1 MVNILVGV
9 SGSVAAIKIPEILE
23 ALSGLDRCHV
33 KMVVTEHS
41 RHFLPPDL
49 TTLGYFDQ
57 GGLEFVLT
65 DEDEW
70 ASWKQRGDPVLHIE
84 LRKWAD
90 IAIIAPLSANTL
102 AKLSNGIADNL
113 LTSVMRAWDFTKP
126 CLLAPA
132 MNTAMWE
139 HPVTN
144 QQLDILQTW
153 GYTVIQPISKT
164 LGKLLLN
171 YLFPVFNLSPSVRNY
186 NSIELFKLNQ
196 FCQYLNFHL

>member
-23 ALSGLDRCHV
+23 GLSGLENCHV

-49 TTLGYFDQ
+49 TTPGTICH
-57 GGLEFVLT
+57 GGSLESVLT

-70 ASWKQRGDPVLHIE
+70 SSWKQRGDPVLHIE

-90 IAIIAPLSANTL
+90 IAIIAPLSANSL

-113 LTSVMRAWDFTKP
+113 LTSVMRAWDFSKP
-126 CLLAPA
+126 CLIAPA

-139 HPVTN
+139 HPATN
-144 QQLDILQTW
+144 QQLNILQSW
-153 GYTVIQPISKT
+153 GYTIIPPISKT
-164 LGKLLLN
+164 LGKLLLLN
-171 YLFPVFNLSPSVRNY
+171 YLFLS
-186 NSIELFKLNQ
+186 I
-196 FCQYLNFHL
+196 